1 MSWYSIQRTSLKI
14 HGPEPEAGQQQVS
27 GQQTPARKSALS
39 RSFVARKGDSW
50 NLLKNIPGHWLK
62 KDRKGSAMVVCL
74 LLLGIFLTLGV
85 GLMLN
90 SQIFLKVQGFRKLN
104 RLSSY
109 AAENGIKEALEKTQ
123 TRAEELYSGV
133 EIDEGLFF
141 ELKKQLESGRVAII
155 EPLLVE
161 AVIRQ
166 REEFSGMSW
175 ETGATGQIS
184 EINYYD
190 GYLKASFELNIKSTG
205 QVQGFSGKRSVE
217 LLLGLTFFS
226 GHLPLNQLALAVEK
240 EGFKESDQSKVKI
253 IPADRKNIIS
263 NRPLAIS
270 GPFIPENALPLI
282 SRGLKIF
289 RPDRLPN
296 WLLRQALGL
305 EPNSEPI
312 PDGVYLVKDD
322 LGLGGV
328 YVQGDLTELL
338 MGIEN
343 GFQLVQFRQE
353 PRCWLL
359 KFDPVQGKTFF
370 ITPEGNEYFELLPV
384 PIIMVNGKI
393 ESLAA
398 GKANQEGYLIPYEDE
413 PTPAF
418 LSGVRLT
425 IVCSGKIDLTSNLI
439 PEGLEWK
446 EGLPYLKSKQSQ
458 LIIWSTG
465 KDFQS
470 EELVDGGINLVSDSD
485 RIRIIAANLIAGGQ
499 GAKATP
505 TSAEVKLIGSLA
517 ATTINLGQNQLT
529 IFPQTESTVN
539 ETEEPDLQVYSEKA
553 LLHLSEFRILEW
565 RSVR

>member
-27 GQQTPARKSALS
+27 GQQTPAWKSALS
-39 RSFVARKGDSW
+39 RSFGARKGDSW
-50 NLLKNIPGHWLK
+50 NLLKNIPGQWLK

-90 SQIFLKVQGFRKLN
+90 SQIFLQVQGFRKLN

-141 ELKKQLESGRVAII
+141 ELKKQLESGQVAII

-190 GYLKASFELNIKSTG
+190 EYLKASFELNIKSTG

-226 GHLPLNQLALAVEK
+226 GHLPLNKLALAVEK

-270 GPFIPENALPLI
+270 GPLIPENALPLI

-289 RPDRLPN
+289 KPDRLPN

-398 GKANQEGYLIPYEDE
+398 GKANQEGYLIPSEDE
-413 PTPAF
+413 QTPAF

-485 RIRIIAANLIAGGQ
+485 RIRIIAANLIACGQ
-499 GAKATP
+499 GAKATS

-517 ATTINLGQNQLT
+517 AKTINLGQNQLT
-529 IFPQTESTVN
+529 IFPRTESTVN